1 MFWRRMPRTTVLLV
15 EDDDAVR
22 EVMRAMLELKGYV
35 VIDAGTPTAAREL
48 FEKDPASID
57 ILVTDVKMPGMS
69 GQTLAGHLTGAK
81 ATLPVVFI
89 SGHPD
94 AADAADLQGPRRRVV
109 AKPFESAELLDAV
122 NELLASDPP
131 PDHPDS
137 P

>member
-1 MFWRRMPRTTVLLV
+1 MPRTTVVLLV

-48 FEKDPASID
+48 FQNDPASID
-57 ILVTDVKMPGMS
+57 VLITDVKMPGMS
-69 GQTLAGHLTGAK
+69 GQTLARHLTGARPN
-81 ATLPVVFI
+81 LPVVFI

-94 AADAADLQGPRRRVV
+94 AAEAADLQGPRRRVV

-122 NELLASDPP
+122 NELLTSDPLPGP
-131 PDHPDS
+131 PR
-137 P
+137 